1 MHLKTSQTISKSFL
15 GFLGASFLIWVL
27 ITFSKEYKT
36 VIEYEVNFIN
46 IPQKNI
52 LLETTPQKIAS
63 YVSGSGF
70 RLFWSQLFDQ
80 KIKLDVSKFAKT
92 SQNKT
97 YVLPK
102 NQLSNIQEQLMSGV
116 EIENILKD
124 TLYVKMGFLHTKK
137 VPLKP
142 NLNINF
148 QVGYNL
154 LGDVKVTPDSV
165 LISGDENQLKSI
177 QFLDLE
183 SLKLTNVK
191 GNFSNKVAILKPSQ
205 SKSIKLTASKA
216 LISAKVDKFT
226 EGSLQ
231 VPFKIT
237 NVPTDIKITTLSETV
252 LVTFVVALSQFSR
265 VSEASFIIEC
275 DYEMSTK
282 NELGYLIPKIV
293 LKPDFVDNIKIIPT
307 KIDFLIQK

>member
-1 MHLKTSQTISKSFL
+1 MSALTAEQVQGLIRLGVPMAEDIDLRIDHLDGDKAVARVPFHGKLVRPGGTLSGPTIMALADAAMYAVVL
-15 GFLGASFLIWVL
+15 GRLG
-27 ITFSKEYKT
+27 
-36 VIEYEVNFIN
+36 
-46 IPQKNI
+46 
-52 LLETTPQKIAS
+52 
-63 YVSGSGF
+63 
-70 RLFWSQLFDQ
+70 R
-80 KIKLDVSKFAKT
+80 
-92 SQNKT
+92 
-97 YVLPK
+97 
-102 NQLSNIQEQLMSGV
+102 V
-116 EIENILKD
+116 EMAV
-124 TLYVKMGFLHTKK
+124 TA
-137 VPLKP
+137 